1 MAEIGVY
8 RSQQIFNRPI
18 GVVNPSTAG
27 IRAQEARVSQLGSF
41 TSLMLKEAE
50 QSEIKKGREWA
61 KTFEVFDENQKLQ
74 RIEIPKEFSNV
85 ATEEAEKDLKI
96 RYTNAL
102 KSNLLNKAKE
112 LRSDVN
118 QTSSSFEE
126 AYDTYLQSIVD
137 TVSDDYKELAREM
150 GLTIRDNNSHDL
162 ILKESVSQRKTD
174 AALELRDV
182 IDSYNEIDWASLTP
196 SQFGKEITRQ
206 REQLK
211 NYATRYNDIVGV
223 TFYANQETL
232 LNKRIGH
239 QYINDVLVN
248 MRKYAN
254 NQNMTLQEK
263 SLFFTQTLND
273 LAVEIDI
280 GQDGEGLSKELQNAL
295 NFNPAIL
302 DSLDLNEA
310 ARNEFSSEFSTTQ
323 GRIIE
328 SLNSEIKQERIANT
342 VDRLNSDQDISSD
355 NAKLILETSG
365 VFDAEDIIN
374 NLNTIFVLNPETGSL
389 ESGEG
394 QFVYQILQTRGGLPP
409 QIASLLDEENLI
421 LLADRNPDY
430 FNAVIN
436 MFDLATTT
444 YLTDTATGEIS
455 RAELARGLS
464 NTQRSNLAFLSSVQE
479 LSIAGFTPVKMLTD
493 LQRYNSMDSDTKR
506 DIKERV
512 KFDKNINSIANKYT
526 VEEFEF
532 VRDSRLLEVLAI
544 RSETEKNFKENLNQV
559 TDYITKKL
567 FVESDYTRK
576 ETAFAPERLFT
587 SKTQRQLMEKDV
599 LNVIRAI
606 DNSVTKNLIDNLDGK
621 PELGKNLFLLPID
634 ESGALTKYFIT
645 DANGMALFDNRG
657 QFLQYDSAVTYKQ
670 ILKAEGQNVEEL
682 RKQAREA
689 RENARQNQINKFGTP
704 EDAEEIQETLEDF
717 QTLVDEL
724 EASQ

>member
-27 IRAQEARVSQLGSF
+27 IRAQEANVSQLGSF

-689 RENARQNQINKFGTP
+689 RQNARQNQINKFGTP

>member
-1 MAEIGVY
+1 
-8 RSQQIFNRPI
+8 R
-18 GVVNPSTAG
+18 
-27 IRAQEARVSQLGSF
+27 
-41 TSLMLKEAE
+41 
-50 QSEIKKGREWA
+50 
-61 KTFEVFDENQKLQ
+61 
-74 RIEIPKEFSNV
+74 
-85 ATEEAEKDLKI
+85 
-96 RYTNAL
+96 
-102 KSNLLNKAKE
+102 
-112 LRSDVN
+112 
-118 QTSSSFEE
+118 
-126 AYDTYLQSIVD
+126 
-137 TVSDDYKELAREM
+137 
-150 GLTIRDNNSHDL
+150 
-162 ILKESVSQRKTD
+162 
-174 AALELRDV
+174 
-182 IDSYNEIDWASLTP
+182 
-196 SQFGKEITRQ
+196 
-206 REQLK
+206 
-211 NYATRYNDIVGV
+211 
-223 TFYANQETL
+223 
-232 LNKRIGH
+232 
-239 QYINDVLVN
+239 
-248 MRKYAN
+248 
-254 NQNMTLQEK
+254 
-263 SLFFTQTLND
+263 
-273 LAVEIDI
+273 
-280 GQDGEGLSKELQNAL
+280 
-295 NFNPAIL
+295 
-302 DSLDLNEA
+302 
-310 ARNEFSSEFSTTQ
+310 
-323 GRIIE
+323 
-328 SLNSEIKQERIANT
+328 
-342 VDRLNSDQDISSD
+342 
-355 NAKLILETSG
+355 LILETSG

>member
-27 IRAQEARVSQLGSF
+27 IRAQEANVSQLGSF

-74 RIEIPKEFSNV
+74 RIEIPKEFSNI

-126 AYDTYLQSIVD
+126 NYDTYLQEIVD

-342 VDRLNSDQDISSD
+342 VDKLNSDQDISSD
-355 NAKLILETSG
+355 NARLILETSG

-599 LNVIRAI
+599 LNVIRAVDI
-606 DNSVTKNLIDNLDGK
+606 SVTKNLINNLDGK

-689 RENARQNQINKFGTP
+689 RQNARQNQITKFGTP
-704 EDAEEIQETLEDF
+704 EDAERMGVALDELREF
-717 QTLVDEL
+717 VDDL

>member
-27 IRAQEARVSQLGSF
+27 IRAQEANVSQLGSF

-394 QFVYQILQTRGGLPP
+394 QFVYQILQTRVGLPP

>member
-27 IRAQEARVSQLGSF
+27 IRAQEANVSQLGSF

-657 QFLQYDSAVTYKQ
+657 QFLQYDSTVTYKQ

-689 RENARQNQINKFGTP
+689 RQNARQNQINKFGTP

>member
-27 IRAQEARVSQLGSF
+27 IRAQEANVSQLGSF

-74 RIEIPKEFSNV
+74 RIEIPKEFSNI

-118 QTSSSFEE
+118 QTSSSFEKD
-126 AYDTYLQSIVD
+126 YDTYLKEIVD

-342 VDRLNSDQDISSD
+342 VDKLNSDQDISSD
-355 NAKLILETSG
+355 NARLILETSG

-394 QFVYQILQTRGGLPP
+394 QFVYQILQTRGGLPA

-493 LQRYNSMDSDTKR
+493 LQRYNSMDSDTKK

-689 RENARQNQINKFGTP
+689 RQNARQNQINKFGTP

>member
-409 QIASLLDEENLI
+409 QIVSLLDEENLI

>member
-27 IRAQEARVSQLGSF
+27 IRAQEANVSQLGSF

-355 NAKLILETSG
+355 NARLILETSG

>member
-342 VDRLNSDQDISSD
+342 VDKLNSDQDISSD

>member
-280 GQDGEGLSKELQNAL
+280 GQDGEGLSEELQNAL

>member
-27 IRAQEARVSQLGSF
+27 IRAQEANVSQLGSF

-74 RIEIPKEFSNV
+74 RIEIPKEFSNI

-118 QTSSSFEE
+118 QTSSSFEKD
-126 AYDTYLQSIVD
+126 YDTYLKEIVD

-342 VDRLNSDQDISSD
+342 VDKLNSDQDISSD
-355 NAKLILETSG
+355 NARLILETSG

-599 LNVIRAI
+599 LNVIRAVDI
-606 DNSVTKNLIDNLDGK
+606 SVTKNLINNLDGK

-689 RENARQNQINKFGTP
+689 RQNARQNQITKFGTP
-704 EDAEEIQETLEDF
+704 EDAERMGVALDELREF
-717 QTLVDEL
+717 VDDL

>member
-355 NAKLILETSG
+355 NARLILETSG

-657 QFLQYDSAVTYKQ
+657 QFLQYDSTVTYKQ

-689 RENARQNQINKFGTP
+689 RQNARQNQINKFGTP

-717 QTLVDEL
+717 QTLVDKL

>member
-27 IRAQEARVSQLGSF
+27 IRAQEANVSQLGSF

>member
-27 IRAQEARVSQLGSF
+27 IRAQEANVSQLGSF

-74 RIEIPKEFSNV
+74 RIEIPKEFSNI

-118 QTSSSFEE
+118 QTSSSFEKD
-126 AYDTYLQSIVD
+126 YDTYLKEIVD

-342 VDRLNSDQDISSD
+342 VDKLNSDQDISSD
-355 NAKLILETSG
+355 NARLILETSG
-365 VFDAEDIIN
+365 VFDAEDIHYVEPHTCEHPRI
-374 NLNTIFVLNPETGSL
+374 IM
-389 ESGEG
+389 SGN
-394 QFVYQILQTRGGLPP
+394 VR
-409 QIASLLDEENLI
+409 
-421 LLADRNPDY
+421 R
-430 FNAVIN
+430 
-436 MFDLATTT
+436 
-444 YLTDTATGEIS
+444 
-455 RAELARGLS
+455 
-464 NTQRSNLAFLSSVQE
+464 
-479 LSIAGFTPVKMLTD
+479 
-493 LQRYNSMDSDTKR
+493 
-506 DIKERV
+506 
-512 KFDKNINSIANKYT
+512 NINT
-526 VEEFEF
+526 
-532 VRDSRLLEVLAI
+532 EVL
-544 RSETEKNFKENLNQV
+544 EN
-559 TDYITKKL
+559 D
-567 FVESDYTRK
+567 
-576 ETAFAPERLFT
+576 PWH
-587 SKTQRQLMEKDV
+587 
-599 LNVIRAI
+599 
-606 DNSVTKNLIDNLDGK
+606 
-621 PELGKNLFLLPID
+621 
-634 ESGALTKYFIT
+634 
-645 DANGMALFDNRG
+645 
-657 QFLQYDSAVTYKQ
+657 
-670 ILKAEGQNVEEL
+670 
-682 RKQAREA
+682 
-689 RENARQNQINKFGTP
+689 
-704 EDAEEIQETLEDF
+704 
-717 QTLVDEL
+717 
-724 EASQ
+724 